1 MRALPLM
8 LRPGL
13 LILFTTALIQAQT
26 CACTIPVFRY
36 ALDRWETDRFQL
48 IVPAS
53 PSPGDAVTD
62 LLRPLRANGRA
73 NLDITTAR
81 EPGVTQATLLD
92 SKTRQQKIWSGTLDK
107 SSLDSLLDSPGR
119 QKILRHI
126 LAGDSIIWVIV
137 GDGSPGAK
145 ADADRVEKRLKFLE
159 NVASLPIQDPND
171 PDSQLGPGPA
181 LRLKFT
187 TLRIDAK
194 DPAEQILISMLAGP
208 EGRITR
214 GQAFAAPVFGRGRVL
229 GSWPLSQLDDAALEE
244 SSMFLVGRCSCRVK
258 NENPGWDLLLNVD
271 WEKALK
277 EAGENKGATPAAV
290 TAPAKLSVPETVVSS
305 PSPPAASAR
314 PASSPEGIPQS
325 TILLTS
331 SAVLLCAV
339 GLLLF
344 RSRGT
349 PNKD

>member
-1 MRALPLM
+1 M

-13 LILFTTALIQAQT
+13 LILFTAALIQAQT

-53 PSPGDAVTD
+53 TSPNDPVAD
-62 LLRPLRANGRA
+62 LLRPLRANGKA

-81 EPGVTQATLLD
+81 EPAVTQATLLD
-92 SKTRQQKIWSGTLDK
+92 SKTRQQNLWSGSLDK
-107 SSLDSLLDSPGR
+107 ASLDAVLNSPGR
-119 QKILRHI
+119 QKILQHI
-126 LAGDSIIWVIV
+126 LAGDSVIWVIV
-137 GDGSPGAK
+137 SDGSPEMEAEAG
-145 ADADRVEKRLKFLE
+145 RIEKRLRFLE

-181 LRLKFT
+181 LMLKFT

-194 DPAEQILISMLAGP
+194 DPAEQILVSMLAGP
-208 EGRITR
+208 EGRIAR

-229 GSWPLSQLDDAALEE
+229 GAWPLQQLDDATLEE

-277 EAGENKGATPAAV
+277 QTGETKAATHKAAA
-290 TAPAKLSVPETVVSS
+290 APAPTPLKVPETVVSKPS
-305 PSPPAASAR
+305 PSVASAQ
-314 PASSPEGIPQS
+314 PASPPGGIPQS
-325 TILLTS
+325 TILLAS
-331 SAVLLCAV
+331 SAVLLGAV

-344 RSRGT
+344 RSRSK
-349 PNKD
+349 PNKH

>member
-1 MRALPLM
+1 M

-13 LILFTTALIQAQT
+13 FILFTAALIQAQT

-53 PSPGDAVTD
+53 TSPGDAVTD

-119 QKILRHI
+119 QKILSHV

-137 GDGSPGAK
+137 DDGSPGAK
-145 ADADRVEKRLKFLE
+145 EDADRIEKRLKFLE

-187 TLRIDAK
+187 TLHIDVK

-208 EGRITR
+208 EGKVAR

-229 GSWPLSQLDDAALEE
+229 GAWPLQQLDDAALEE

-277 EAGENKGATPAAV
+277 AAGENKGATPAAV
-290 TAPAKLSVPETVVSS
+290 TASATQSVPETVVSS
-305 PSPPAASAR
+305 PSPLAASAP

-325 TILLTS
+325 AILLTS
-331 SAVLLCAV
+331 SAILLCAV

>member
-1 MRALPLM
+1 M

-53 PSPGDAVTD
+53 ASPDDPVSN

-92 SKTRQQKIWSGTLDK
+92 SKTRQQNLWSGSLEK
-107 SSLDSLLDSPGR
+107 ASLDALLDSPGR
-119 QKILRHI
+119 QRILQHI
-126 LAGDSIIWVIV
+126 LAGDSVIWVIV
-137 GDGSPGAK
+137 GDGSPEMEAEAG
-145 ADADRVEKRLKFLE
+145 RVEKRLRFLE

-181 LRLKFT
+181 LLLKFT
-187 TLRIDAK
+187 TLHINSK
-194 DPAEQILISMLAGP
+194 DPAEQILVSMLAGP
-208 EGRITR
+208 EGRIPR

-229 GSWPLSQLDDAALEE
+229 GAWPLQQLDDATLEE

-277 EAGENKGATPAAV
+277 QAGETKATTSTAAA
-290 TAPAKLSVPETVVSS
+290 APAPTPLKVPETVVSS
-305 PSPPAASAR
+305 PTPSVASAQ
-314 PASSPEGIPQS
+314 PVSSTEGIPQS
-325 TILLTS
+325 TILLAS
-331 SAVLLCAV
+331 SAVLLGAV

-349 PNKD
+349 PNKH